1 MPRQDIVDYIEKEL
15 AKGFHIE
22 DIKRA
27 LLSVGHDVQVVE
39 EAVLH
44 VHNKRDK
51 AKRVGQI
58 MMIVI
63 PVIIIILIVAA
74 VLYLKDTSPPV
85 YNPIDTIDTTTANQQ
100 NAAQDNTDAG
110 QTAVVEEQQPDL
122 GSDQQ
127 LLEQALSSLDETKCS
142 GIQDETMRNSCT
154 LALTHDNASEQQ
166 SAMSAED
173 QQAFDAALSAGDQAK
188 CEAIVDAAAK
198 ESCVK
203 AIAPPPESSSESQP
217 TVSEEDIRKLELALA
232 AGNVSMCSAIQDAT
246 LKQQCNNALI

>member
-85 YNPIDTIDTTTANQQ
+85 YNPIDTIDTATANQQ
-100 NAAQDNTDAG
+100 NAAQDNTNTG
-110 QTAVVEEQQPDL
+110 QTAVVVEEQQPDL
-122 GSDQQ
+122 GNDQQ

-173 QQAFDAALSAGDQAK
+173 QQAFDAALSTGDQAK
-188 CEAIVDAAAK
+188 CETIVDAAAN
-198 ESCVK
+198 ES
-203 AIAPPPESSSESQP
+203 
-217 TVSEEDIRKLELALA
+217 
-232 AGNVSMCSAIQDAT
+232 
-246 LKQQCNNALI
+246 